1 MDSPPGFPGGPCVT
15 SPAVR
20 SMAFHEEVDP
30 HWDHYVSL
38 PAARAADSFAGTGF
52 AMRGRVGS
60 G

>member
-1 MDSPPGFPGGPCVT
+1 
-15 SPAVR
+15 
-20 SMAFHEEVDP
+20 MALHEEVDP